1 MKKMLLAVVLVVA
14 SFGFTACD
22 PDPKMFV
29 GKWVLMNSH
38 EEFNIVLEL
47 IEDNAYQMQV
57 DSKRIT
63 KPPVMFYGKWEIK
76 NGIFYVNDKEVKVLK
91 LTSTEMHLV
100 EKTHPEGVQKWKRLK
115 K

>member
-1 MKKMLLAVVLVVA
+1 MKKVFLAVALVVI
-14 SFGFTACD
+14 SLGFTACD

-57 DSKRIT
+57 DSKKVA
-63 KPPVMFYGKWEIK
+63 KPPIMYYGKWEIK
-76 NGIFYVNDKEVKVLK
+76 DGIFYVNGKEVRVLK
-91 LTSTEMHLV
+91 LTSTEMHLE
-100 EKTHPEGVQKWKRLK
+100 EKTHPEGVQKWQKIK
-115 K
+115 